1 MRSRPDKLS
10 LFFMSMCIL
19 EYCLSKTHVAGPFA
33 STTKKV
39 GYMEGGE
46 TTTLSYLGLHLN
58 VQALLAASLI
68 PLLNAGLMI
77 DT

>member
-1 MRSRPDKLS
+1 
-10 LFFMSMCIL
+10 
-19 EYCLSKTHVAGPFA
+19 
-33 STTKKV
+33 
-39 GYMEGGE
+39 MEGGE

>member
-10 LFFMSMCIL
+10 LFFKSMCIL
-19 EYCLSKTHVAGPFA
+19 EYCLSKTHAAGLLA

-39 GYMEGGE
+39 SYMEGGE
-46 TTTLSYLGLHLN
+46 TTPLSYLGLHLN